1 MLRRLLFRM
10 LLLILILLWG
20 MFNTMIVFGGEGR
33 HILRHL
39 LLLLPF
45 TLTDPTTW
53 EDQPDIILVDQRG
66 SWRWREDNN
75 KEEFRTITS
84 TTTAVAIGA

>member
-1 MLRRLLFRM
+1 M

-33 HILRHL
+33 HILRLRLLL

-45 TLTDPTTW
+45 TLPDPTAW
-53 EDQPDIILVDQRG
+53 EEDHPDIILVDPRG
-66 SWRWREDNN
+66 S
-75 KEEFRTITS
+75 
-84 TTTAVAIGA
+84 